1 MQRAQECQLL
11 SVCWGVQGEGT
22 WPPAPWPAVGL
33 EAGWDPHCPFL
44 HVLSSPSAAPEHS
57 LCPPI
62 LTWPPLGPRLGLP
75 REGTCPAG
83 EEVEGS
89 HLWTLVRV
97 WLITARGSD
106 TPPWGFPAQA
116 LSWPLLIEA
125 RPSRASGRL
134 RVLWAPR
141 HHSGTPH
148 RRLKLAQFDYG
159 KKCSEIAQLT
169 EGMSGR
175 EISQLAVA
183 WQVS

>member
-1 MQRAQECQLL
+1 M
-11 SVCWGVQGEGT
+11 
-22 WPPAPWPAVGL
+22 
-33 EAGWDPHCPFL
+33 
-44 HVLSSPSAAPEHS
+44 
-57 LCPPI
+57 
-62 LTWPPLGPRLGLP
+62 
-75 REGTCPAG
+75 
-83 EEVEGS
+83 EGS

-116 LSWPLLIEA
+116 LPWPLLIGA

>member
-1 MQRAQECQLL
+1 M
-11 SVCWGVQGEGT
+11 
-22 WPPAPWPAVGL
+22 
-33 EAGWDPHCPFL
+33 
-44 HVLSSPSAAPEHS
+44 
-57 LCPPI
+57 
-62 LTWPPLGPRLGLP
+62 
-75 REGTCPAG
+75 
-83 EEVEGS
+83 EGS

-106 TPPWGFPAQA
+106 TPPWGYPAQA
-116 LSWPLLIEA
+116 PPWPPLVGA
-125 RPSRASGRL
+125 RPSLASGRL

-183 WQVS
+183 WQVSRDVPCRAEPSQARDPQSGWKVVELVSELPLACFRRVSGQM